1 MKVKITSDSTCDLS
15 PELLE
20 KYSIDLLPVTVTL
33 GERDGKDMVDI
44 RPDDIYAY
52 VDETGNLP
60 KTSAVNATDY
70 RMFFSQQVAKGYSVV
85 HFCLGSG
92 FSSTFQNA
100 YFAAKAFQN
109 VYVVDSQNLSTGQ
122 GILVMKGAE
131 MAQRGYSADRIWE
144 VCSDSA
150 DKVEASFVVDSL
162 DYLYKGGRCSGL
174 SALGA
179 SLLKIKP
186 CIEVREGRMGPQQKY
201 RGRIERALMQYVD
214 ARLSGR
220 TDIDLHRIFVTHTRC
235 APELVDMVVA
245 RVKELVP
252 DVEEVLDTTAGSTVT
267 SHCGPNTLGVMFLR
281 KE

>member
-1 MKVKITSDSTCDLS
+1 MRVKITSDSTCDLS

-20 KYSIDLLPVTVTL
+20 KYNIDLLPVTVTL
-33 GERDGKDMVDI
+33 GEREGKDMVDI
-44 RPDDIYAY
+44 QPDDIYSF

-60 KTSAVNATDY
+60 KTSAVNATEY
-70 RMFFSQQVAKGYSVV
+70 RMFFSQQVAQGYSVV

-109 VYVVDSQNLSTGQ
+109 VYVVDSQNLSGGQ
-122 GILVMKGAE
+122 GILVLKGAE
-131 MAQRGYSADRIWE
+131 MAERGYSADRIWE
-144 VCSDSA
+144 VCSEA
-150 DKVEASFVVDSL
+150 VDKVEASFVVDSL
-162 DYLYKGGRCSGL
+162 DYLHKGGRCSGL

-186 CIEVREGRMGPQQKY
+186 CIEVLEGRMGPQQKY

-220 TDIDLHRIFVTHTRC
+220 KDIDPHRIFVTHTKC
-235 APELVDMVVA
+235 SSELVDMVVA

-252 DVEEVLDTTAGSTVT
+252 DVEEVLETTAGSTVT
-267 SHCGPNTLGVMFLR
+267 SHCGPNTLGLMFMR

>member
-1 MKVKITSDSTCDLS
+1 MRVKITSDSTCDLS

-20 KYSIDLLPVTVTL
+20 KYNIDLLPVTVTL
-33 GERDGKDMVDI
+33 GEREGKDMVDI
-44 RPDDIYAY
+44 QPDDIYSF

-60 KTSAVNATDY
+60 KTSAVNATEY
-70 RMFFSQQVAKGYSVV
+70 RMFFSQQVAQGYSVV

-109 VYVVDSQNLSTGQ
+109 VYVVDSQNLSGGQ
-122 GILVMKGAE
+122 GILVLKGAE
-131 MAQRGYSADRIWE
+131 MAEREYSADRIWE
-144 VCSDSA
+144 VCSEA
-150 DKVEASFVVDSL
+150 VDKVEASFVVDSL
-162 DYLYKGGRCSGL
+162 DYLHKGGRCSGL

-186 CIEVREGRMGPQQKY
+186 CIEVLEGRMGPQQKY

-220 TDIDLHRIFVTHTRC
+220 KDIDPHRIFVTHTKC
-235 APELVDMVVA
+235 SSELVDMVVA

-252 DVEEVLDTTAGSTVT
+252 DVEEVLETTAGSTVT
-267 SHCGPNTLGVMFLR
+267 SHCGPNTLGLMFMR